1 MPLVFGRSGYLKIGT
16 AVYPA
21 LNVQIATP
29 RTLMVPPMVGRDW
42 QWNYADG
49 VQVTR
54 LSAQIPM
61 RDVAN
66 EALSST
72 FLNLFLSRTSGNTAA
87 VTLEAD
93 DGARKITVSNAKGE
107 FLGLSVGKGDML
119 IWNVTFVS
127 PTPPT
132 FTARSAFTAP
142 DASAPLT
149 FQNVSFTG
157 AGAEVYSFEFGV
169 TNNHVADAPITN
181 NTGANVG
188 IGALSYD
195 AGLMQVGATFTF
207 KTQTGSPIADG
218 SAVTLTISG
227 SGSKTRTFTF
237 QYLVSQNPED
247 EAFAVGP
254 VFKTIRYTVLG
265 TANNPPVTIGGTG
278 F

>member
-49 VQVTR
+49 VRVTR
-54 LSAQIPM
+54 LNAQILI
-61 RDVAN
+61 RDVVN
-66 EALSST
+66 EALSAT
-72 FLNLFLSRTSGNTAA
+72 FLNLFLSRTSGDTGS
-87 VTLEAD
+87 VTVEAD

-132 FTARSAFTAP
+132 FAARSAFTAP

-149 FQNVSFTG
+149 FQNVAFTG

-169 TNNHVADAPITN
+169 TNNHVANAPITD

-188 IGALSYD
+188 LGAQSYD

-218 SAVTLTISG
+218 SSVTLTISG
-227 SGSKTRTFTF
+227 TSSKTRTFTF

-247 EAFAVGP
+247 EAFAIGP

-265 TANNPPVTIGGTG
+265 TAANPPVTIGGTG